1 MATRVATAR
10 TEIEASPRDV
20 WKALTDPALIGQ
32 YMFGT
37 EVETDWRPG
46 SPIVWKGEY
55 EGKRYEDKG
64 EILDFDPEHRLSMT
78 HFSAMSGLDDR
89 PENYHTVVYEL
100 EQQGDA
106 TVVSLSQDGND
117 SEEAAERLQSTWET
131 VLAGLKE
138 TVERR

>member
-10 TEIEASPRDV
+10 TEIEAGPQEV
-20 WKALTDPALIGQ
+20 WKALTDPALIGK

-37 EVETDWRPG
+37 KVETDWKPG

-64 EILDFDPEHRLSMT
+64 EILDVDPGHRLSMT

-100 EQQGDA
+100 EQQGDT

-117 SEEAAERLQSTWET
+117 SEEAAERSQSTWET

>member
-10 TEIEASPRDV
+10 TEIEASPQEV
-20 WKALTDPALIGQ
+20 WKALTDPALIGE

-37 EVETDWRPG
+37 TVETDWKPG

-64 EILDFDPEHRLSMT
+64 EILDFDPAHRLSMS
-78 HFSAMSGLDDR
+78 HFSALSGLDDR

-117 SEEAAERLQSTWET
+117 SEEAAERSQSTWET